1 MSVQFSF
8 QPDFRPPLPE
18 IEASKDFLE
27 KRALYETVD
36 DMLRASRLDEHF
48 VSLAVAKAARESAA
62 TKPEDIKEAAE
73 GKQDD
78 TKSEYAVIVES
89 GALNPKFLEH
99 SFRAFRCGI
108 VHCLEG
114 KPALR
119 KLSNQLAD
127 SRLLQWFCSIERF
140 GGIKAPSKSTLDRY
154 FNIVDKED
162 IEILITELLQ
172 LASGT
177 PPDDL
182 MEVSERLEG
191 PSVLGLEE
199 AIALDKIWFDGT
211 CLKADIHFPVDW
223 VLLIDATRTLM
234 RATILIREAGLK
246 NRMPQS
252 PETFLREMNKLGIAM
267 SQQRRQKQSKRTR
280 KKILR
285 KMKALIER
293 IAKHARRHREI
304 LENTLGAGQQD
315 TMSEGRARQI
325 LKRFDNV
332 LEQLPKAQKQAHE
345 RIIGERQVKSS
356 DKILSLY
363 EHEVNVIVR
372 GKPGREV
379 EFGNNLWLGEQIDGV
394 IVDWQLYQKNTSD
407 VKMLVPGVERVQ
419 SRFEPG
425 TPGQEQIDDEGSQAT
440 ESKRVLRTICADRGI
455 HSEAN
460 EQALAER
467 GLESHLCPRQIARLR
482 EQMQDPDFAASQ
494 KRRSQT
500 EARISIICR
509 NFMGVPLRSK
519 GFANRDQAL
528 HWAVLAHNLWVL
540 ARKRLTQEEE
550 KRIKE
555 QERARGS
562 GGKQEAA

>member
-36 DMLRASRLDEHF
+36 DMLRASRLDERF
-48 VSLAVAKAARESAA
+48 VSLAVAKAAREAVETIPEITGNTSDTGEA
-62 TKPEDIKEAAE
+62 TGEE
-73 GKQDD
+73 KQDD
-78 TKSEYAVIVES
+78 TKSDYAVMVES

-108 VHCLEG
+108 VRCLEG
-114 KPALR
+114 NPSLR

-127 SRLLQWFCSIERF
+127 SRLFQWFCSIERF
-140 GGIKAPSKSTLDRY
+140 GSIKAPSKSTLDRY

-162 IEILITELLQ
+162 LEILITELLQ
-172 LASGT
+172 LAGNT
-177 PPDDL
+177 PQHDL
-182 MEVSERLEG
+182 MEELEG
-191 PSVLGLEE
+191 PRVLGLEE

-211 CLKADIHFPVDW
+211 CLKVNIHFPVDW

-234 RATILIREAGLK
+234 RATILIRDAGLK

-252 PETFLREMNKLGIAM
+252 PETFLRDMNKLGIAM

-285 KMKALIER
+285 KMKALIKR
-293 IAKHARRHREI
+293 IAKHAHRHREI
-304 LENTLGAGQQD
+304 LENTLNTGQQD
-315 TMSEGRARQI
+315 AMSEGCARQI
-325 LKRFDNV
+325 LKRIDNV

-345 RIIGERQVKSS
+345 RIIGERQVKSG

-394 IVDWQLYQKNTSD
+394 IVDWQLYEKNTSD
-407 VKMLVPGVERVQ
+407 VNMLVPGVERVQ
-419 SRFEPG
+419 SRIESR
-425 TPGQEQIDDEGSQAT
+425 TPMQEQIDEEESQAT
-440 ESKRVLRTICADRGI
+440 ESERVLRAICADRGV

-460 EQALAER
+460 EQALAKR
-467 GLESHLCPRQIARLR
+467 GLESHLCPRQIAKLR
-482 EQMQDPDFAASQ
+482 EQMQEPDFAASQ

-519 GFANRDQAL
+519 GYTNRDQAL
-528 HWAVLAHNLWVL
+528 H
-540 ARKRLTQEEE
+540 
-550 KRIKE
+550 
-555 QERARGS
+555 
-562 GGKQEAA
+562 